1 MRRATEHRFTA
12 PADQR
17 VDMLLWAAVLL
28 PAIAALSNTI
38 VGFTV
43 AHWVSQVNSKSMSYV
58 VSAIDFVLCLGAF
71 LVAFGFRRQLSANKQ
86 DEPLQGRRHFMC
98 NLAMLISAVCLV
110 VVLFQTIA
118 VITLNPSD

>member
-1 MRRATEHRFTA
+1 MRRATEQRLTG

-17 VDMLLWAAVLL
+17 VEILLWTAVLL
-28 PAIAALSNTI
+28 PTLAALTNTI

-58 VSAIDFVLCLGAF
+58 VSAVDFLLCLGAF
-71 LVAFGFRRQLSANKQ
+71 LVAFGLHRQLSGTRQ
-86 DEPLQGRRHFMC
+86 DEPLHGRRHFMC
-98 NLAMLISAVCLV
+98 NLAMLISGLCLV